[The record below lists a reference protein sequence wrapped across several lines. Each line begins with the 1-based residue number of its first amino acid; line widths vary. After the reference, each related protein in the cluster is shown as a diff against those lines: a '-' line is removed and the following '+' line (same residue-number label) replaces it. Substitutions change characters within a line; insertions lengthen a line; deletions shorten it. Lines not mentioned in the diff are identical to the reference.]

1 MSGHARAFPDDYRH
15 RERTTLSALYIWQ
28 HRGFFIGHLPDI
40 AEHRL
45 GSAALCV
52 GIDRPFAVLE
62 SEGDTWREGR
72 SALIPPG
79 CLHEARI
86 GGAVMAVLLVEPESD
101 DYLALKNAMLDG
113 EWQCLYGLPDE
124 AKLLEALGELWRRP
138 ADARAVSE
146 LLDRLL
152 PASTRENH
160 QPLDERVHRVMELM
174 KADLNRSHSLEEL
187 ARHVN
192 LSPTR
197 LVHLFKEEVGV
208 PIRRFRQWHRMRVV
222 AASIAKG
229 ETLTDAALGAGFA
242 DSSHFSRAF
251 RNMFGIAPS
260 SIFGRAANVRI
271 VIA

>member
-1 MSGHARAFPDDYRH
+1 MS
-15 RERTTLSALYIWQ
+15 TLYIGQ
-28 HRGFFIGHLPDI
+28 HRGFFMGHLPDI

-62 SEGDTWREGR
+62 SEGNAWREGR
-72 SALIPPG
+72 SVLIPPG

-86 GGAVMAVLLVEPESD
+86 GGAVMAVLFVEPESE

-124 AKLLEALGELWRRP
+124 PDWVEALGELWRRQ
-138 ADARAVSE
+138 ADAGAISG
-146 LLDRLL
+146 LFDRLI
-152 PASTRENH
+152 ATSTRAN
-160 QPLDERVHRVMELM
+160 QQLPDSRVQRVMELM
-174 KADLNRSHSLEEL
+174 KADLNHSHSLEEL

-222 AASIAKG
+222 AALIAKG
-229 ETLTDAALGAGFA
+229 NTLTDAALGAGFA

-251 RNMFGIAPS
+251 RNMFGITPS